1 MWGESGGIQR
11 GAQGDGEGPGALSGG
26 GALGP
31 AREEGWLGRRIR
43 RGFHCEAQGGWGV
56 REQAWRETQKKVLG
70 FTKGLTWGLWRAQ
83 WKRASQGQRVARG
96 WGSQGL
102 WGAGE
107 GLRGALGS
115 MCWSLWSSKKGELS
129 PSAFQILPDHFF
141 VVTPILFFITG
152 SPGDQLLW
160 GPDSGLAGL
169 SLPLWSPSFSADFSP
184 PSCARQPLRMSRP
197 QPLDM
202 TFGHDHMSSLGYT
215 SIPSA

>member
-1 MWGESGGIQR
+1 MWGSGGIQR

-70 FTKGLTWGLWRAQ
+70 FTKGLTWGLWRAK

-102 WGAGE
+102 WGGGRGPQGGPWQHVLELMELKE
-107 GLRGALGS
+107 GGA
-115 MCWSLWSSKKGELS
+115 
-129 PSAFQILPDHFF
+129 
-141 VVTPILFFITG
+141 
-152 SPGDQLLW
+152 
-160 GPDSGLAGL
+160 
-169 SLPLWSPSFSADFSP
+169 
-184 PSCARQPLRMSRP
+184 QPLCFS
-197 QPLDM
+197 D
-202 TFGHDHMSSLGYT
+202 
-215 SIPSA
+215 PS